1 MMATVTFGEVVF
13 LPPEKVSFSQA
24 ASHQRVALM
33 EVGEITQLCPPGQQV
48 ISFSGFFP
56 PPGSYR
62 SRQSVNQRP
71 PPNS

>member
-33 EVGEITQLCPPGQQV
+33 EVGEITQLCPPWAAGDLLLRL
-48 ISFSGFFP
+48 FP
-56 PPGSYR
+56 AARQLPVPGS
-62 SRQSVNQRP
+62 Q
-71 PPNS
+71 